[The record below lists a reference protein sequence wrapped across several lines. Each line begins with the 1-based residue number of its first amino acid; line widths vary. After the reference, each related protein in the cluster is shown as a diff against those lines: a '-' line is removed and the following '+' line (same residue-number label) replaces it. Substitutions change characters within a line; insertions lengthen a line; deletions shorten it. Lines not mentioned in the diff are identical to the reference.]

1 MKENKLTITQYNHA
15 AEVIKTAILQG
26 QYEALKDENRIQ
38 LAVYFCIGKYVC
50 ENSRLGK
57 WGTGALTTISN
68 RLRKILP
75 GLRGFSAENLKKM
88 RLFYEAWTMLDNTF
102 SVSTENN
109 SVIAITELSNASE
122 SVIENTEMQEIDIY
136 HTMII
141 PNTLDFPAAEFLAVP
156 FTHHSRIL
164 SKAKTI
170 EERYYYIRRCAQ
182 EHMSVD
188 AIVRLMNDNAYE
200 RQASLPNNFSKNI
213 LDAKEARKAVMMF
226 KDEYTLDFLN
236 VEEIGERDSEDIDE
250 RVVEQQ
256 VIQNIKKF
264 IMTFGHDFAFIGNQ
278 YHLEVYG
285 VEHFP
290 DLLFFNRELNAMV
303 CVELKTGSF
312 KSSYLGQLMT
322 YLRILDD
329 HVKKSHENP
338 TIGILLCKE
347 ANREYVEYVIQD
359 YAKPMGVATYT
370 TSNNMPEKIRKALPK
385 IEDLKKLL

>member
-50 ENSRLGK
+50 ENSRSGK

-75 GLRGFSAENLKKM
+75 GLRGSSAENLKKM
-88 RLFYEAWTMLDNTF
+88 RLFYEAWTMLDNTS
-102 SVSTENN
+102 SVSDENN
-109 SVIAITELSNASE
+109 SVITITELSNASE

-329 HVKKSHENP
+329 HVKKSHKNP

-359 YAKPMGVATYT
+359 YGKPMGVATYT
-370 TSNNMPEKIRKALPK
+370 TSNDMPEKIRKALPK

>member
-1 MKENKLTITQYNHA
+1 MEENKLTLIQYNHA

-88 RLFYEAWTMLDNTF
+88 RLFYEAWTMLDNT
-102 SVSTENN
+102 SSIPGENN
-109 SVIAITELSNASE
+109 SVIAI
-122 SVIENTEMQEIDIY
+122 TEMQEIDIY
-136 HTMII
+136 HTMVI

-164 SKAKTI
+164 SKTKTI

-182 EHMSVD
+182 EHMSVN
-188 AIVRLMNDNAYE
+188 AIVRLMDDNAYE
-200 RQASLPNNFSKNI
+200 KQTSLPNNFSKNI

-312 KSSYLGQLMT
+312 KSGYLGQLMT

-359 YAKPMGVATYT
+359 YGKPMGVATYT
-370 TSNNMPEKIRKALPK
+370 TSNDMPEKIRKALPE